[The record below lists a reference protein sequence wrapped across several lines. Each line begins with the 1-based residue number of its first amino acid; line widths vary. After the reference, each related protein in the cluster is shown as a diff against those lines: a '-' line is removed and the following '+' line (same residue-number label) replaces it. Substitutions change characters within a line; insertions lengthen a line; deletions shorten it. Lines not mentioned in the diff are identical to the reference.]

1 YWEKCIEI
9 FLATRLEFRHSKEEL
24 LEIYTSHTPYGG
36 NVVGLAAAAWR
47 YFGIPPHE
55 LSWGQAASLAVL
67 PNAPALIFP
76 GRNEA
81 LLLEKRNRLLK
92 KLRERDIIDGTTY
105 TLALSEPLPQ
115 KPVALPDLAPHLTER
130 IRQEHPGERI
140 MSSVDPRLQ
149 QRLNLLA
156 ERHYRQLSQNEIHNL
171 AILVLEVETKKV
183 LAYVGNS
190 PSGSQHANHVDI

>member
-1 YWEKCIEI
+1 
-9 FLATRLEFRHSKEEL
+9 
-24 LEIYTSHTPYGG
+24 
-36 NVVGLAAAAWR
+36 
-47 YFGIPPHE
+47 
-55 LSWGQAASLAVL
+55 
-67 PNAPALIFP
+67 
-76 GRNEA
+76 
-81 LLLEKRNRLLK
+81 KRNRLLK

-190 PSGSQHANHVDI
+190 PSGSQHANHVDIITRDRSTGSILKPFLFASLLDEGQVLPHSLVADVPTVINGY